1 MTEVLRYLPIIQDPN
16 VLVAAE
22 TADDGGV
29 YKITPEIALVVTLD
43 YFTPIV
49 DDPYSFGMIAAANA
63 LSDVYA
69 MGGTPI
75 TMLNMIGFPKNTL
88 PFSVLGEIVKGGAEK
103 AQEAGVNIIGGHSID
118 DSEPKFGFVAIGT
131 IHPQKILRNSTA
143 QVGDTLVLTKPLGTG
158 IVSTAIK
165 RQKISDEMIAKSVN
179 IMATLNKAASEA
191 MQEAG
196 ANACTDVTGY
206 GLLGHLNEM
215 VKGSKV
221 AAKIYL
227 DAIPFIDGV
236 RELAEDG
243 FIPGGTRRNLE
254 AVMSDVNWE
263 EDINAISQ
271 LLLADAQTSG
281 GLLISVNQDHL
292 PKLREGLQKRNVSF
306 AEIGEI
312 VAGSDIHVMKGK

>member
-1 MTEVLRYLPIIQDPN
+1 M
-16 VLVAAE
+16 
-22 TADDGGV
+22 
-29 YKITPEIALVVTLD
+29 TLD

-49 DDPYSFGMIAAANA
+49 DDPFSFGMIAAANA

-103 AQEAGVNIIGGHSID
+103 AKEAGVNIIGGHSID
-118 DSEPKFGFVAIGT
+118 DSEPKFGFVAVGT
-131 IHPQKILRNSTA
+131 VHPQKILRNSTA

-158 IVSTAIK
+158 VISTAIK
-165 RQKISDEMIAKSVN
+165 RQKISEEMIAHAVE
-179 IMATLNKAASEA
+179 IMATLNKSASLA

-196 ANACTDVTGY
+196 VNACTDVTGY

-215 VKGSKV
+215 AQGSKV
-221 AAKIYL
+221 RAQI
-227 DAIPFIDGV
+227 DVNSIPIIDGV
-236 RELAEDG
+236 HELAEQG

-254 AVMSDVNWE
+254 AVMSSITWDE
-263 EDINAISQ
+263 GISAISQ

-281 GLLISVNQDHL
+281 GLLISVSEENL
-292 PKLREGLQKRNVSF
+292 PKLRNCLQQHQVNF
-306 AEIGEI
+306 AEIGKI
-312 VAGSDIHVMKGK
+312 IAGEGIHVTNA